1 MGEQSAYANDES
13 PDQDAV
19 NISILKEERPDLS
32 SFSVSEQNE
41 NKLEPIHQK
50 QENRIIRNRQR
61 NYTISDDRNGVY
73 EHDTR
78 YI

>member
-19 NISILKEERPDLS
+19 NISIHKEERADLS

-41 NKLEPIHQK
+41 NKRGNNPKTGKQDNPEPAEK
-50 QENRIIRNRQR
+50 LYDIR
-61 NYTISDDRNGVY
+61 
-73 EHDTR
+73 
-78 YI
+78 